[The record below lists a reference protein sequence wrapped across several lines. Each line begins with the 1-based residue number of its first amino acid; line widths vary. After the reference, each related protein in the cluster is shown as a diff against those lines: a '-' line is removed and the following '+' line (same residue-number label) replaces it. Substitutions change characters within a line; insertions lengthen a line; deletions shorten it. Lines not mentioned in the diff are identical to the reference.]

1 MAIITKRRKAF
12 TVIYQ
17 RVDENGVSKAI
28 YETYYDYHSA
38 LARKNEVENTNNFDE
53 MNIDLNTTIK
63 DFLVQYVVKIGIHQW
78 SNSRYESN
86 NGLINNYISKVI
98 GKKKIKD
105 VTPDFGQK
113 VINKLQKTPA
123 LGKRNQQKTEYIPTG
138 MIRSCYVLLKSSFD
152 YLVFQKLIESN
163 PFYDCIVPIK
173 QDKKSKNEWNIGYVE
188 HLFNKIYDIRLFIFM
203 HIMFST
209 GLDIREIGGLSWD
222 DVFIDDDLIANDQC
236 YLYSDKLLDR
246 LNKNTIQQLDPKRII
261 KQFACVGFN
270 QTNTSLTLLYKEVPK
285 KSVHIHKEVAI
296 LLKSWKEK
304 QDDFMINENPYNL
317 LITLVNGK
325 PCDDRNM
332 SKLYHSACEEAHLK
346 NLTITKF
353 KNFSQRKRVEDS
365 MTNADFYYS
374 NIDKPL
380 QLPKQSVS
388 TTHVFQLN
396 RKKINEKIKIKPSEP
411 KNEEINILLQQLKD
425 NPELKM
431 KLIDKLKAEL

>member
-63 DFLVQYVVKIGIHQW
+63 DFLVQYVAKIGIHQW

-380 QLPKQSVS
+380 QLPKQPVS

-396 RKKINEKIKIKPSEP
+396 RKKISEKIKIKTPQPE
-411 KNEEINILLQQLKD
+411 NEEMNILLQQLKD